1 MLSDLILFLHR
12 FHSPPISQPSLK
24 SHKASRKISMLYV
37 FAIKIGVDH
46 LSDENSYV
54 ESRRCQPVF
63 IWVPPL
69 GCTGASQNC
78 APKQKYQ
85 TDNKLRRRLIQC
97 TTKYILRHQ
106 SLLFCHVHCCGSHQK
121 TMQLINTRPSM
132 GKLSLGILLQKSR
145 KGTERCN
152 RSTNL
157 TLDKTLCSLSIQSVP
172 TTSTRFKQMWQ
183 STAEIY
189 PKIT

>member
-97 TTKYILRHQ
+97 TTKYVLRDQ

-121 TMQLINTRPSM
+121 QCSVMFSIFNHFVNDMVWCPPQQDSISE
-132 GKLSLGILLQKSR
+132 KLLQ
-145 KGTERCN
+145 
-152 RSTNL
+152 
-157 TLDKTLCSLSIQSVP
+157 
-172 TTSTRFKQMWQ
+172 
-183 STAEIY
+183 
-189 PKIT
+189 

>member
-97 TTKYILRHQ
+97 TTKYILRDQ
-106 SLLFCHVHCCGSHQK
+106 SLLFCHVHCCESHQK
-121 TMQLINTRPSM
+121 TKQFNTRPSM
-132 GKLSLGILLQKSR
+132 GKLTLGILLQESR

-157 TLDKTLCSLSIQSVP
+157 TLCSLSIFNIQYQLHQQDLNKCGSP
-172 TTSTRFKQMWQ
+172 LQK
-183 STAEIY
+183 Y